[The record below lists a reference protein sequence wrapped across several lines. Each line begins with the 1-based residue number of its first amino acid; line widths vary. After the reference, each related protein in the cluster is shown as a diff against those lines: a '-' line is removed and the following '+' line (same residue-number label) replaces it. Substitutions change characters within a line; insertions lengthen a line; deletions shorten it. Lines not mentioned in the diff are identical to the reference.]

1 MPFPHFQRPLKS
13 LKYTITS
20 GVIIIAGLFAN
31 LEIGDRA
38 QAIVVSGDPNDYI
51 VSPGNGFDGVVSLS
65 LQTDLGRFDCSGSLL
80 PSGQHIL
87 TAAHCLTDNFG
98 LNITNG
104 ATAFFDLPTGK
115 FGIKTANI
123 FIHPDWDG
131 FADFDSF
138 GGDLA
143 ILELASAA
151 PEAAQRYDIYRN
163 TDEIGQVST
172 KVGYG
177 LSGQG
182 NQGFNPSNFP
192 FGVKRS
198 GQNVYEFLGENLDP
212 GVLPSAILLYDFD
225 SGLPENDAFG
235 FVGIPDL
242 GLGLPEV
249 NSAPGDSGGPT
260 FINGLIAGITSYGQ
274 CFFNPI
280 NFECFSPPDVD
291 NIGNFS
297 FGEFSGDTRVST
309 YASYIDDVLAGK
321 VTPTSKVPEP
331 NTMFA
336 LFTFAALAVSSRFK
350 RKAKEK
356 V

>member
-1 MPFPHFQRPLKS
+1 MQFSPFHSPLKS
-13 LKYTITS
+13 IKTTITF
-20 GVIIIAGLFAN
+20 GVIIVAGVFAT
-31 LEIGDRA
+31 LEIDDRA

-51 VSPGNGFDGVVSLS
+51 VNPGNGFDGVVSLS
-65 LQTDLGRFDCSGSLL
+65 LQTSLGRFLCSGSLL
-80 PSGQHIL
+80 PSGRHIL

-98 LNITNG
+98 FNITNA

-115 FGIKTANI
+115 LGINTANI

-151 PEAAQRYDIYRN
+151 PEAAQRHDIYRN
-163 TDEIGQVST
+163 TDEIGQVSV

-182 NQGFNPSNFP
+182 NQGFNPRQFP

-198 GQNVYEFLGENLDP
+198 GQNVYDFLGENLDP
-212 GVLPSAILLYDFD
+212 GVLPGAILLYDFD

-249 NSAPGDSGGPT
+249 NSSPGDSGGPT
-260 FINGLIAGITSYGQ
+260 FINGLIAGVTSYGQ

-291 NIGNFS
+291 NIGNSS

-321 VTPTSKVPEP
+321 ITPTSKVPEP
-331 NTMFA
+331 STMFA
-336 LFTFAALAVSSRFK
+336 LFAFAAFAVSSRLK
-350 RKAKEK
+350 KKVKEK

>member
-1 MPFPHFQRPLKS
+1 MPFPHFQRPFKS

-65 LQTDLGRFDCSGSLL
+65 LQTDLGRFGCSGSLL
-80 PSGQHIL
+80 SSGRHIL

-98 LNITNG
+98 LNITKG
-104 ATAFFDLPTGK
+104 ATAVFDLPTGK

-123 FIHPDWDG
+123 FIHPDWGG
-131 FADFDSF
+131 FGD
-138 GGDLA
+138 GDLA
-143 ILELASAA
+143 ILELVSAA
-151 PEAAQRYDIYRN
+151 SEAAERYDIYRN

-182 NQGFNPSNFP
+182 NQGFNPRQFP

-198 GQNVYEFLGENLDP
+198 GQNVYE
-212 GVLPSAILLYDFD
+212 VLREDFLLYDFD

-235 FVGIPDL
+235 FVGIPNL
-242 GLGLPEV
+242 GLGLQEV
-249 NSAPGDSGGPT
+249 STAPGDSGGPT
-260 FINGLIAGITSYGQ
+260 FINGLVAGVSSFGA
-274 CFFNPI
+274 CFI
-280 NFECFSPPDVD
+280 EFSCIVPPDID
-291 NIGNFS
+291 NQRNAS
-297 FGEFSGDTRVST
+297 FGEFGGDTRVST
-309 YASYIDDVLAGK
+309 YASYIDGVLAGK

-356 V
+356 L

>member
-1 MPFPHFQRPLKS
+1 MQFPHFQRPFKS
-13 LKYTITS
+13 LKSTITS
-20 GVIIIAGLFAN
+20 GVIIIAGLFVN

-38 QAIVVSGDPNDYI
+38 QALIVSGDPNDYI
-51 VSPGNGFDGVVSLS
+51 VNPGNEFDGVVSLS
-65 LQTDLGRFDCSGSLL
+65 LQTDLGRFACSGSLL
-80 PSGQHIL
+80 SSGRHIL
-87 TAAHCLTDNFG
+87 TAAHCLTDDFG
-98 LNITNG
+98 LNLTKG

-138 GGDLA
+138 GSDLA

-182 NQGFNPSNFP
+182 NQGFNPRQFP

-198 GQNVYEFLGENLDP
+198 GQNVYEVLGEIFGSGIIP
-212 GVLPSAILLYDFD
+212 GAFLAYDFD
-225 SGLPENDAFG
+225 NGLPENDAFG
-235 FVGIPDL
+235 VLGIPDL
-242 GLGLPEV
+242 GLGLQEV
-249 NSAPGDSGGPT
+249 SAAPGDSGSPT
-260 FINGLIAGITSYGQ
+260 FINGLVAGITSFGA
-274 CFFNPI
+274 CFA
-280 NFECFSPPDVD
+280 EFSCITPPDID
-291 NIGNFS
+291 NELNAS
-297 FGEFSGDTRVST
+297 FGEFGGDTRVST

>member
-1 MPFPHFQRPLKS
+1 MQFPLFHGPLRSLKS
-13 LKYTITS
+13 TITS
-20 GVIIIAGLFAN
+20 GVIIFAGLFAT

-38 QAIVVSGDPNDYI
+38 QAYVVSGDPNDYI
-51 VSPGNGFDGVVSLS
+51 VSPGNGFDGVVSLFLQKS
-65 LQTDLGRFDCSGSLL
+65 LGGFDCSGSLL
-80 PSGQHIL
+80 SSGRHIL
-87 TAAHCLTDNFG
+87 TAAHCLTDDFG
-98 LNITNG
+98 FNITNA

-115 FGIKTANI
+115 FGINIANI
-123 FIHPDWDG
+123 FIYPDWDG

-138 GGDLA
+138 GGDVA
-143 ILELASAA
+143 ILELVSAA

-182 NQGFNPSNFP
+182 NQGYNPGNFP

-225 SGLPENDAFG
+225 NGLPENDAFG
-235 FVGIPDL
+235 FVGIPNL
-242 GLGLPEV
+242 GLGLSEV
-249 NSAPGDSGGPT
+249 STAPGDSGGPT

-274 CFFNPI
+274 CFVNPI
-280 NFECFSPPDVD
+280 NFECVSPPDVD
-291 NIGNFS
+291 NIGNSS

-321 VTPTSKVPEP
+321 ITPTSRVPEP
-331 NTMFA
+331 NTIFA
-336 LFTFAALAVSSRFK
+336 LFTFAALAVSSRLK
-350 RKAKEK
+350 KKLK
-356 V
+356 